1 MKPEI
6 TTLANGLRVLPI
18 PILGSET
25 VTVLVLVKAGSRYET
40 PETNGLSHFLEHMCF
55 KGTPKRPSA
64 FVISNEL
71 ESIGAISNA
80 FTGQEVTGYFAKGLS
95 EHFEQITDVI
105 SDIYQNSLFPEGEI
119 EKEKGVII
127 EEINMYED
135 IPQALV
141 EYDIYKLMFGD
152 TPLGWRIGGF
162 KEVVSTF
169 TRENL
174 IEYYT
179 RRYIPEETLLVMAGN
194 VTTDQALEL
203 SKKYFATLDTKSPDQ
218 DSSIEIEQ
226 TEPRVS
232 IRKRVNDQ
240 TYISIGFRAFS
251 SYDPRLPVLEVL
263 AGVLAHGM
271 ASRLFQILREEM
283 GACYYVNASVHS
295 YREEGFLEISAG
307 VDTKRLHEVI
317 ARIYAECQKLKTELV
332 SEAELSRVKEYN
344 VGSIKLGL
352 ESSNAQAMFYGEQ
365 AILKKPLQTPS
376 ETADEIRKVTPEALQ
391 TLAGELFR
399 PEHTNLV
406 IVGPEGDENALRSI
420 FV

>member
-18 PILGSET
+18 PIIGSET

-40 PETNGLSHFLEHMCF
+40 LETNGLSHFLEHMCF
-55 KGTPKRPSA
+55 KGTTKRPSA
-64 FVISNEL
+64 FIISNEL

-105 SDIYQNSLFPEGEI
+105 SDIYQNSLFPEAEI
-119 EKEKGVII
+119 AKEKGVII

-162 KEVVSTF
+162 KEVVSTL
-169 TRENL
+169 TREDL
-174 IEYYT
+174 TEYYG
-179 RRYIPEETLLVMAGN
+179 RRYVPEETLLVMAGN
-194 VTTDQALEL
+194 ITTDQALGL
-203 SKKYFATLDTKSPDQ
+203 SEKYFGTLVAKSSGQ
-218 DSSIEIEQ
+218 DISTQIQQ

-263 AGVLAHGM
+263 GGVLAHGM

-283 GACYYVNASVHS
+283 GACYYVNASIHS
-295 YREEGFLEISAG
+295 YREEGFFEISAG
-307 VDTKRLHEVI
+307 VDTKRLHEVV

-332 SEAELSRVKEYN
+332 SEMELSRVKEYN

-365 AILKKPLQTPS
+365 AILRKPLKTPR
-376 ETADEIRKVTPEALQ
+376 EIADEIRGVTSGAIQ
-391 TLAGELFR
+391 KLAEELFR
-399 PEHTNLV
+399 PEHANLV
-406 IVGPEGDENALRSI
+406 VVGPEGDEVTLKSI